1 MKYPKGHEF
10 EFVSLRPSQIRCDEL
25 YQRSLDT
32 KRVDRIAAVFDGDTF
47 NEPKVSYRD
56 GAYWV
61 FDGQHSIAA
70 WRKIH
75 DGADKPVMCKV
86 FKGMT
91 WVDECEAFVRQ
102 NGIAKDPT
110 TNQKLRAAYNEKRPD
125 VVSMVQGAQL
135 VGFIVDFTL
144 SKVDNRIVA
153 TNSLFRAYNRLG
165 YQQYV
170 DMLTAIKEAWNGC
183 SDSLSQQIISG
194 MTTFY
199 ATYAGNFRR
208 EDLVSSLRN
217 TRPID
222 IIREGKGI
230 VRGNGYA
237 KEILK
242 TYNVRRKSRRL
253 PEDKL

>member
-1 MKYPKGHEF
+1 MNYLNGHEF
-10 EFVSLRPSQIRCDEL
+10 EYKVLRPSQIRIDPL
-25 YQRSLDT
+25 YQRELDV
-32 KRVDRIAAVFDGDTF
+32 KRVERIAREFNGDTF

-56 GAYWV
+56 GVYWV
-61 FDGQHSIAA
+61 FDGQHSIGA
-70 WRKIH
+70 WRKVH
-75 DGADKPVMCKV
+75 EGEDKPIPCKV

-91 WVDECEAFVRQ
+91 WVDECDAFIRQ
-102 NGIAKDPT
+102 NGISKDPT

-135 VGFIVDFTL
+135 VGFIVDFSQ

-153 TNSLFRAYNRLG
+153 TSSLFKAYTKLG

-170 DMLTAIKEAWNGC
+170 DMLTAIKEAWNGV
-183 SDSLSQQIISG
+183 SDSLSNQIING

-199 ATYAGNFRR
+199 SLYGGNFAR
-208 EDLVSSLRN
+208 EDLVSSLRK

-222 IIREGKGI
+222 IIRDGKNA
-230 VRGNGYA
+230 VKGNGYA

-242 TYNVRRKSRRL
+242 YYNNRRSKRRL
-253 PEDKL
+253 PDKL

>member
-1 MKYPKGHEF
+1 MKYPNGHEF
-10 EFVSLRPSQIRCDEL
+10 EPRTLRPSQIRVDEL
-25 YQRSLDT
+25 YQRELDV
-32 KRVDRIAAVFDGDTF
+32 KRVDKIVKEFNGDTF

-56 GAYWV
+56 GVYWV
-61 FDGQHSIAA
+61 FDGQHSIAV
-70 WRKIH
+70 WRKLH
-75 DGADKPVMCKV
+75 NGDDKPISCKV

-91 WVDECEAFVRQ
+91 WIDECEAFIRQ
-102 NGIAKDPT
+102 NGISKDPT
-110 TNQKLRAAYNEKRPD
+110 TNQKLRAAYNQKRPD
-125 VVSMVQGAQL
+125 VVSMVQGAELAGL
-135 VGFIVDFTL
+135 VVDFST
-144 SKVDNRIVA
+144 SKAENRIIA
-153 TNSLFRAYNRLG
+153 TSTLFKAYNKLG

-170 DMLTAIKEAWNGC
+170 DMLTAIKEAWNGNA
-183 SDSLSQQIISG
+183 DSLSQQIISG

-199 ATYAGNFRR
+199 ATYGGNFKR

-230 VRGNGYA
+230 IRGNGYA